1 MIYPVASLLAIPQHR
16 VFANKILFDDLGNYA
31 GFDPSE
37 PTSRDGG
44 KRAVVQHLMDAHGY
58 KNVVMFGDGAT
69 DLQARP
75 PASAVI
81 GYGGVVERDV
91 VRDSADWYMRDFQVG
106 LYINGICILD
116 IPKLCFDDSIIFTGS
131 FGCAR

>member
-1 MIYPVASLLAIPQHR
+1 MINPVAELLSIPQHR
-16 VFANKILFDDLGNYA
+16 VFANKIFFDGSGQYA

-44 KRAVVQHLMDAHGY
+44 KRAVVQHLMDVHGFQ
-58 KNVVMFGDGAT
+58 NVVMFGDGAT

-81 GYGGVVERDV
+81 GYGGVVVRDV
-91 VRDSADWYMRDFQVG
+91 VRDSADWYIYDFQVFKRFR
-106 LYINGICILD
+106 L
-116 IPKLCFDDSIIFTGS
+116 
-131 FGCAR
+131 